1 MIQMMKTVH
10 TFPTCC
16 ALIIPTKDVLSQ
28 LGCLQIPRTLLPQPE
43 SLQLL
48 RSNLVPPARPQQ
60 QQQQQHHH
68 HHTDKVVDWVISGET
83 LDLHNPQ
90 YPRQPVS
97 VGAGQLLG
105 CHNSLQPAHLQ
116 DLGCHPANPLFRLQ
130 EGPGHY
136 PVSVQGH
143 IRHYQLTLHH
153 QTGLHLRKN
162 GCGLDCR
169 EEGHQVLHSLTRV
182 CASQLEEQAD
192 LDGDR
197 DEVIALLCTDII
209 QYLNRPN
216 E

>member
-1 MIQMMKTVH
+1 MIQMTKTVH

-16 ALIIPTKDVLSQ
+16 ALIIPTKDVLFQ

-43 SLQLL
+43 SLPLL

-60 QQQQQHHH
+60 Q
-68 HHTDKVVDWVISGET
+68 HHTDKVVDWVIFGET

-97 VGAGQLLG
+97 VGAGQHLG
-105 CHNSLQPAHLQ
+105 CHKSLHPAHLQ
-116 DLGCHPANPLFRLQ
+116 DLGCHPADLLFAPQ

-143 IRHYQLTLHH
+143 IRHYQPTLHH

-169 EEGHQVLHSLTRV
+169 EEGHQVLHSSTRV
-182 CASQLEEQAD
+182 CASQLEEQAG

-197 DEVIALLCTDII
+197 DEFIALLCTDII
-209 QYLNRPN
+209 QHTEDNT
-216 E
+216 